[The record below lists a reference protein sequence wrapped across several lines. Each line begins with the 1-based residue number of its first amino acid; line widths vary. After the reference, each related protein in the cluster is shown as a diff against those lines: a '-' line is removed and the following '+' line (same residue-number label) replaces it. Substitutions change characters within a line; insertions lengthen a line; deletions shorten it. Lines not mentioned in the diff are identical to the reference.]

1 MKITKCLLAFQW
13 HDGETESM
21 YESLPEYLRIEI
33 NRYLQE
39 LEELRERDPD
49 EYLMFENKGE
59 VDD

>member
-21 YESLPEYLRIEI
+21 YEGLPEYLRIEI

-49 EYLMFENKGE
+49 EYLMFEDEGE

>member
-13 HDGETESM
+13 HDGEHEAM

-49 EYLMFENKGE
+49 EYVMFNNEGE
-59 VDD
+59 VK

>member
-13 HDGETESM
+13 SDGEHEAM

-39 LEELRERDPD
+39 LVELREQEPE
-49 EYLMFENKGE
+49 EYLFINDEGD
-59 VDD
+59 VDE